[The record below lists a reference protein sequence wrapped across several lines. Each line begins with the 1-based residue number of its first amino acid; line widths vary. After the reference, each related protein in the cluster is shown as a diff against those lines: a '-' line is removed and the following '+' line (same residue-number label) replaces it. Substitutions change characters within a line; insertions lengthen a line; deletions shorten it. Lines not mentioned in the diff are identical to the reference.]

1 MRSKKKSDIR
11 SVVSRKLKRSRKE
24 DSKHTTRIIVFS
36 VLGFSVF
43 SGAVL
48 AGIFFFVLRP
58 AYNALHEFVDALREV
73 EYAEYDV
80 DDDEDEDE
88 DEDED

>member
-11 SVVSRKLKRSRKE
+11 SVVSRKLKRSRKT

-80 DDDEDEDE
+80 DDDEEEDE
-88 DEDED
+88 DED

>member
-11 SVVSRKLKRSRKE
+11 SVVSRKLHRSRKA
-24 DSKHTTRIIVFS
+24 DSKRTTRIIVFS
-36 VLGFSVF
+36 VLVF
-43 SGAVL
+43 SLFSMAVL

-58 AYNALHEFVDALREV
+58 AYNALHEFVDALREI
-73 EYAEYDV
+73 EYAEYDL

-88 DEDED
+88 EEN